1 MDKAEKGK
9 KLFLTIAII
18 ALIVSLIEI
27 IPSVLN
33 KGILGVVQGLIR
45 TGLEGMFLYYTFKGR
60 KWAKIIMITLLS
72 IGLLLVL
79 ILSISL
85 IHAVMHPVMYSLMY
99 LTFIILLVVYGG
111 LLYTIAFAPSFK
123 EYLKSLNR

>member
-1 MDKAEKGK
+1 MDKAEKGR

-27 IPSVLN
+27 IPGVLN
-33 KGILGVVQGLIR
+33 KGFTGVIQGLVR
-45 TGLEGMFLYYTFKGR
+45 TGLEGILLYYTFKGR

-72 IGLLLVL
+72 IGILLVL
-79 ILSISL
+79 ILCIFL

-99 LTFIILLVVYGG
+99 VTFIILLVMYGL
-111 LLYTIAFAPSFK
+111 LLYTIAFSPSFK
-123 EYLKSLNR
+123 EYLKSLNS